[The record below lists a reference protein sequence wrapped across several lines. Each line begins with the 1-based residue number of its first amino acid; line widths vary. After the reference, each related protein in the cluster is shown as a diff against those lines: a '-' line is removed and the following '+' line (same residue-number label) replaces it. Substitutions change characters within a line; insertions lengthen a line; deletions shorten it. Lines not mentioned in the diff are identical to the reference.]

1 MSDMKILLRLALV
14 LTLSFATLGAR
25 ADTAPHDVLRTATD
39 EMFTVLHA
47 HRTTLRSQPQDLYG
61 LVEKTL
67 TPHVDFPLISQL
79 VLGKHWRSADA
90 GQRERFM
97 TEFRTLLVRFYVGAL
112 LEDPRKLDEL
122 LDFSDTLIQF
132 RPADVAGDARK
143 ALVRAEVHLPSG
155 RVVLVSFN
163 LHRKTEAW
171 KVYDVTVEGVSLV
184 TNYRSSF
191 ASEVRQGGL
200 EGLID
205 RLTARNRALL
215 NQSSARVD

>member
-1 MSDMKILLRLALV
+1 MNKLLRLLLAFSI
-14 LTLSFATLGAR
+14 SFMALGAR
-25 ADTAPHDVLRTATD
+25 AEAAPHGVLRNATD
-39 EMFTVLHA
+39 DMFAVLHA
-47 HRTTLRSQPQDLYG
+47 HRAALHTDPQALYG

-67 TPHVDFPLISQL
+67 SPHVDFPLISQL
-79 VLGKHWRSADA
+79 VLGKHWRTADA
-90 GQRERFM
+90 AQRVRFM

-132 RPADVAGDARK
+132 RPAEPEEDARK

-163 LHRKTEAW
+163 LRRKDETW

-200 EGLID
+200 DALID
-205 RLTARNRALL
+205 RLAARNRALL
-215 NQSSARVD
+215 NQGSARAG